1 MDLFIKIYSRLI
13 TKGIKDKM
21 DKIKELLG
29 KVRDLLDDM
38 LWELPEWLWRVG
50 FFAMGYV
57 SALFFN

>member
-1 MDLFIKIYSRLI
+1 MDLFIKIYSCLI
-13 TKGIKDKM
+13 TKGIKM
-21 DKIKELLG
+21 DKLKELLG
-29 KVRDLLDDM
+29 KVRDILDDM